1 MTIAHRSLIAITLA
15 AALAGCGKDSEPTVP
30 FPEVPEPLVPAPAE
44 EITVQIG
51 DTAVK
56 AMKESLV
63 ITSNTEDDKIGYVE
77 AFKGIKFAEAER
89 FAHSKIVELSDLE
102 SEEGLA
108 DATEFG
114 FVCPQ
119 TKKTELGQSEDC
131 LNLNIWRPVGVADDA
146 ELPVYVFIHGGD
158 FEYGAGSNALVQGDT
173 VVAQGASE
181 GSPFIYVSFN
191 YRLGLLGSM
200 WVDDEKGG
208 NFGIGDQK
216 RALQWVNENIAVFG
230 GDPQKVTL
238 IGQGSGA
245 SSVSILQMSD
255 SSDNSPVANNYI
267 QRSIMQSTP
276 YGLDYQTYETAQGN
290 TTEICKA
297 FGTTETKTSLNVIK
311 QALNA
316 LLALNI
322 LPDEVSEKL
331 KPIVDDM
338 PTLSKNTVCADDYVS
353 QLQNIDLDI
362 VLDTQKYEI
371 ANPVTKTISWLSENI
386 IGVISKENATPMAN
400 FMPFLPYIDS
410 YETCGL
416 FGCTQHKGQHLNS
429 QPVLSGIAVPTIIGN
444 NAKDSNT
451 MSMLPT
457 LTFLIPTI
465 LELLQ
470 EDIDNGTFEPI
481 DDDNSAINLV
491 IWLQQEDNQQRVV
504 DMVSSLSANE
514 VSAQL
519 ELGDVLDLL
528 PSSAYE
534 AVTKLFFGLGNSEM
548 NNELLQLTEYAP
560 KSENELGGA
569 TDNMASFKMLM
580 NDMLFQGP
588 ARNQAIKAEGNFDAP
603 ATLYHFAFKP
613 SFNVWTH
620 NTDGQEGDLDV
631 GDLLK
636 SVACLSGA
644 CSGSE
649 LPFIFNKP
657 FKLDGTE
664 VSPTKKDQA
673 LMNDMSRLWFSNE
686 LFTDHNYSAQL
697 DNVLSIDADGEISE
711 ELDWDSTH
719 NKTTTPGFGSG
730 RLQGLNESGLMLQYM
745 TDYEIP
751 LQ

>member
-89 FAHSKIVELSDLE
+89 FEHSEVVPFENNVDEVL
-102 SEEGLA
+102 
-108 DATEFG
+108 DATQFG
-114 FVCPQ
+114 SVCPQ
-119 TKKTELGQSEDC
+119 TKKTEIDQAEDC
-131 LNLNIWRPVGVADDA
+131 LNLNIWRPVPNNTD
-146 ELPVYVFIHGGD
+146 ELLPVYVFIHGGD

-181 GSPFIYVSFN
+181 GNPFIYVSFN
-191 YRLGLLGSM
+191 YRLGLLGTR
-200 WVDDEKGG
+200 WVKGANNNG
-208 NFGIGDQK
+208 NYGISDQK
-216 RALQWVNENIAVFG
+216 ALLEWVNTNIESFG
-230 GDPQKVTL
+230 GDKGQVTL
-238 IGQGSGA
+238 IGQGSG
-245 SSVSILQMSD
+245 SMSIALLQQQIEHGD
-255 SSDNSPVANNYI
+255 LNGEYVNRA
-267 QRSIMQSTP
+267 IMQSTP
-276 YGLDYQTYETAQGN
+276 YGFEYASYDARKSRY
-290 TTEICKA
+290 
-297 FGTTETKTSLNVIK
+297 
-311 QALNA
+311 
-316 LLALNI
+316 
-322 LPDEVSEKL
+322 
-331 KPIVDDM
+331 DDM
-338 PTLSKNTVCADDYVS
+338 ELSNLPTDKQDPESLEIIREKQIEISNPLKKVEYWLLRN
-353 QLQNIDLDI
+353 LGGLDI
-362 VLDTQKYEI
+362 DWSGLSSSNGDAETNVELGDLVSYFLGKLSVI
-371 ANPVTKTISWLSENI
+371 TKGDQTPFSE
-386 IGVISKENATPMAN
+386 
-400 FMPFLPYIDS
+400 FMPFAPYLECNQTS
-410 YETCGL
+410 L
-416 FGCTQHKGQHLNS
+416 LSGCKEHQP
-429 QPVLSGIAVPTIIGN
+429 QPVSEDLVVPTVIGN

-481 DDDNSAINLV
+481 DDDNAAINLV
-491 IWLQQEDNQQRVV
+491 IWLQQEDNQQRII
-504 DMVSSLSANE
+504 DMVSSLSVDE

-548 NNELLQLTEYAP
+548 NNELLQLNEYAP

-620 NTDGQEGDLDV
+620 NTSGQEGDLDI

-730 RLQGLNESGLMLQYM
+730 RLQGLNESGLMLLYM

-751 LQ
+751 QQ

>member
-1 MTIAHRSLIAITLA
+1 MTIAHRSLIAITLT

-89 FAHSKIVELSDLE
+89 FAHSEVVPFENNVDEVL
-102 SEEGLA
+102 
-108 DATEFG
+108 DATQFG
-114 FVCPQ
+114 AVCPQ
-119 TKKTELGQSEDC
+119 TKKTEIDQAEDC
-131 LNLNIWRPVGVADDA
+131 LNLNIWRPVPNNTD
-146 ELPVYVFIHGGD
+146 EMLPVYVFIHGGD

-216 RALQWVNENIAVFG
+216 RALQWVNENITMFG
-230 GDPQKVTL
+230 GDPQNVTL
-238 IGQGSGA
+238 VGQGSGA
-245 SSVSILQMSD
+245 MSIGILQQSESQENIVTDASYFQKAIQQSNPIGFEYPSYKIAKD
-255 SSDNSPVANNYI
+255 SAGKIDLNEGQNLKSMALEELLEI
-267 QRSIMQSTP
+267 QLERSEISTRL
-276 YGLDYQTYETAQGN
+276 LDWLVKSVTPIIGD
-290 TTEICKA
+290 
-297 FGTTETKTSLNVIK
+297 V
-311 QALNA
+311 
-316 LLALNI
+316 
-322 LPDEVSEKL
+322 LPPELS
-331 KPIVDDM
+331 PIVTPLLPSTD
-338 PTLSKNTVCADDYVS
+338 V
-353 QLQNIDLDI
+353 
-362 VLDTQKYEI
+362 
-371 ANPVTKTISWLSENI
+371 
-386 IGVISKENATPMAN
+386 TPMAAM
-400 FMPFLPYIDS
+400 MPFAPYVEYYKKPLCLRNCEIEG
-410 YETCGL
+410 YH
-416 FGCTQHKGQHLNS
+416 FAQ
-429 QPVLSGIAVPTIIGN
+429 QPTLDNVNVPTVIGN

-451 MSMLPT
+451 ISMLPT

-481 DDDNSAINLV
+481 DDDNAAINLV
-491 IWLQQEDNQQRVV
+491 IWLQQEDNQQRVI
-504 DMVSSLSANE
+504 DMVSSLSADE

-588 ARNQAIKAEGNFDAP
+588 ARNQAIKAQSNFDAP

-620 NTDGQEGDLDV
+620 NTDGQEGDLDI

-657 FKLDGTE
+657 FKLDGTQ

-719 NKTTTPGFGSG
+719 NKATTPGFGSG

-751 LQ
+751 QQ